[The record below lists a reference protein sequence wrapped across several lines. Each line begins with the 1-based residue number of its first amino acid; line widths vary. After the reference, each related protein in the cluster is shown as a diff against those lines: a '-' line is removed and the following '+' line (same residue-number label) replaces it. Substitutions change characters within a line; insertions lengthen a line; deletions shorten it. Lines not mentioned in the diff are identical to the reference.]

1 MSATQALDMVKT
13 FTPKEPTKDYR
24 VPLATSLATDLDLIA
39 RIRSRVN
46 ERVGDKTKVSPT
58 EMLIEAAQEI
68 RDSQFADWHGRPAT
82 DAAVEEIVEREVKLA
97 RERLP
102 VQPKLAILSDRK
114 SDPKKSRSTR

>member
-46 ERVGDKTKVSPT
+46 ERVGDKTRVSPT

-68 RDSQFADWHGRPAT
+68 RDSQFSDWNGRPTT
-82 DAAVEEIVEREVKLA
+82 DAEVEAIVEREVKLA

-102 VQPKLAILSDRK
+102 VPPKLSILSDSK
-114 SDPKKSRSTR
+114 SDSKKRSSR